1 METNPYDYDTRA
13 PWTPQQNQF
22 YEGDYVAVRTAQ
34 QWPPVPQNQGVKQQG
49 GVQKPKAPK
58 PMPKARA
65 LSLARTLKK
74 WLVATSLLGF
84 LSFNGL
90 IAFHQIG
97 NTTSQ
102 STATSSKTSQT
113 TTATSSSSTST
124 SSQDSSG
131 FFKQQGGSSIGS
143 SSSSQQPV
151 SGSSVS

>member
-13 PWTPQQNQF
+13 SWTAQQNQL

-34 QWPPVPQNQGVKQQG
+34 QRPPAPQNQGVKQQG
-49 GVQKPKAPK
+49 GVQKLKPPK
-58 PMPKARA
+58 PMPKARVLA
-65 LSLARTLKK
+65 LAHTLKK
-74 WLVATSLLGF
+74 WVVATSLLGF

-102 STATSSKTSQT
+102 STSTSSKTSQT
-113 TTATSSSSTST
+113 TTATSSSSAT
-124 SSQDSSG
+124 SSSQKSSG

-143 SSSSQQPV
+143 SSSSQTPV

>member
-1 METNPYDYDTRA
+1 METNPYDYDTTA
-13 PWTPQQNQF
+13 SWTAQQNQL
-22 YEGDYVAVRTAQ
+22 YKGDYVAVRTAQ
-34 QWPPVPQNQGVKQQG
+34 QRPPVPQNQGVKQQG

-65 LSLARTLKK
+65 LALAHTLKK

-97 NTTSQ
+97 NTISQ
-102 STATSSKTSQT
+102 STSISSKTSQT
-113 TTATSSSSTST
+113 TTATPSSSS
-124 SSQDSSG
+124 QNSSG
-131 FFKQQGGSSIGS
+131 FFKQQEGSNFGGS
-143 SSSSQQPV
+143 SSSQTPV